1 MPTVFCWDEISVFVN
16 GQPLSEG
23 ELPISETEPKI
34 LTSDEI
40 KSAWARLENDNT
52 PWNINTPGDDIA
64 FWTQL
69 PQWKMAQL
77 RNMGW
82 KKRRRWQPVL
92 WIIRN
97 DSGLYS
103 RRAVKGYK

>member
-1 MPTVFCWDEISVFVN
+1 MPTIVDFIPPIITVN
-16 GQPLSEG
+16 GEQLSG
-23 ELPISETEPKI
+23 VWTELTISADP
-34 LTSDEI
+34 DEM
-40 KSAWARLENDNT
+40 KGT
-52 PWNINTPGDDIA
+52 PVDVEDLCTGDDIS

-77 RNMGW
+77 RNMGC